1 MSVSL
6 SGRLPKDDK
15 NGLGRISST
24 LVEDSASTHLIVAVV
39 DCATVTT
46 NMDTGEVIPTARIV
60 AVEAFPGSS
69 ADAKQLR
76 RMLREAYEQRT
87 GLQALPFEKTAT
99 APADAAGDL
108 LRDGAGVVVSFP
120 GSSSS
125 SSKTPE
131 EVDLI
136 CQAADLVI
144 SANLAS
150 PTMLARK
157 MRIGHA
163 SAERL
168 MQELRRR
175 GVVGEAEDS
184 GEPPVLAEA
193 ADLPAIVEAIRG
205 PRADEDQAA
214 DDIDPDES

>member
-15 NGLGRISST
+15 NGLGMISST

-39 DCATVTT
+39 NCATVTT

-60 AVEAFPGSS
+60 AVEAFPGST

-76 RMLREAYEQRT
+76 RVWREAYEQRT
-87 GLQALPFEKTAT
+87 GQQAIPFDKVET
-99 APADAAGDL
+99 APANDAGDL

-120 GSSSS
+120 GAGK
-125 SSKTPE
+125 SKTAE

-144 SANLAS
+144 TSNLAS

-163 SAERL
+163 AAERL
-168 MQELRRR
+168 MDELRRR
-175 GVVGEAEDS
+175 GVVGEPEGTD
-184 GEPPVLAEA
+184 EPPVIPEA
-193 ADLPAIVEAIRG
+193 ADLPAIIEAIRG
-205 PRADEDQAA
+205 PRADEDQA
-214 DDIDPDES
+214 DDDATDPDQS

>member
-15 NGLGRISST
+15 NGIGMIGAALLDDPT
-24 LVEDSASTHLIVAVV
+24 STHLVVAI
-39 DCATVTT
+39 VTT
-46 NMDTGEVIPTARIV
+46 QKVTQDIESGEVIPTARIV
-60 AVEAFPGSS
+60 ACEAFPGSS
-69 ADAKQLR
+69 ADAKSLR
-76 RMLREAYEQRT
+76 RVWREAYEQRT
-87 GLQALPFEKTAT
+87 GQQALPFEKATT
-99 APADAAGDL
+99 APANDAGDL
-108 LRDGAGVVVSFP
+108 LRDGAGVVVTFP
-120 GSSSS
+120 GSS

-144 SANLAS
+144 TSGHPS
-150 PTMLARK
+150 VQMLQRK
-157 MRIGHA
+157 LRVGYA
-163 SAERL
+163 AAERL

-175 GVVGEAEDS
+175 GVVGDAEDS

-205 PRADEDQAA
+205 PRADEDQADA
-214 DDIDPDES
+214 AATDPDES

>member
-6 SGRLPKDDK
+6 SGKLPKDDK
-15 NGLGRISST
+15 NGLGRISAT

-39 DCATVTT
+39 NCATVTT

-76 RMLREAYEQRT
+76 RVWREAYEQRT
-87 GLQALPFEKTAT
+87 GQQQALPFEKTVT

-108 LRDGAGVVVSFP
+108 LRDGAGVVVTFP
-120 GSSSS
+120 GPNSSR
-125 SSKTPE
+125 TPD

-144 SANLAS
+144 TANLAS
-150 PTMLARK
+150 VSMLARK
-157 MRIGHA
+157 LRIGREA
-163 SAERL
+163 AERL

-175 GVVGEAEDS
+175 GVVGDAEGS
-184 GEPPVLAEA
+184 KEPPVIVEA

-205 PRADEDQAA
+205 PRADEDQA
-214 DDIDPDES
+214 DDATDPDQT

>member
-1 MSVSL
+1 MSL
-6 SGRLPKDDK
+6 SGKLPKDDK
-15 NGLGRISST
+15 NGLGRISAT

-39 DCATVTT
+39 NCATVTT

-76 RMLREAYEQRT
+76 RVWREAYEQRT
-87 GLQALPFEKTAT
+87 GQQQALPFEKTVT

-108 LRDGAGVVVSFP
+108 LRDGAGVVVTFP
-120 GSSSS
+120 GPNSSR
-125 SSKTPE
+125 TPD

-144 SANLAS
+144 TANLAS
-150 PTMLARK
+150 VSMLARK
-157 MRIGHA
+157 LRIGREA
-163 SAERL
+163 AERL

-175 GVVGEAEDS
+175 GVVGDAEGS
-184 GEPPVLAEA
+184 KEPPVIVEA

-205 PRADEDQAA
+205 PRADEDQA
-214 DDIDPDES
+214 DDATDPDQT

>member
-1 MSVSL
+1 MSL

-15 NGLGRISST
+15 NGLGKISAT

-60 AVEAFPGSS
+60 AVEAFPGST

-76 RMLREAYEQRT
+76 RIWLEAYEKRT
-87 GLQALPFEKTAT
+87 GQQQALPFEKTRT
-99 APADAAGDL
+99 APANDAGDL

-120 GSSSS
+120 GPN

-144 SANLAS
+144 TANLAS
-150 PTMLARK
+150 VSMLARK
-157 MRIGHA
+157 LRIGRETA
-163 SAERL
+163 DRL

-175 GVVGEAEDS
+175 GVVGDAEDS
-184 GEPPVLAEA
+184 KEPPVLVEV

-205 PRADEDQAA
+205 PRADEDQA
-214 DDIDPDES
+214 DDVTDPEQS

>member
-15 NGLGRISST
+15 NGIGMIGAALLDNPT
-24 LVEDSASTHLIVAVV
+24 STHLVVAVV
-39 DCATVTT
+39 TTEKVTT
-46 NMDTGEVIPTARIV
+46 NIESGEVIPTARIV
-60 AVEAFPGSS
+60 AIEAWPGSS
-69 ADAKQLR
+69 ADAKSLR
-76 RMLREAYEQRT
+76 RVCQEAYEQRT
-87 GLQALPFEKTAT
+87 GQQALPFEKTET
-99 APADAAGDL
+99 APANAAGDL

-125 SSKTPE
+125 KTPE

-144 SANLAS
+144 TANLAS
-150 PTMLARK
+150 VSMLARK
-157 MRIGHA
+157 LRIGRA
-163 SAERL
+163 AADRL

-175 GVVGEAEDS
+175 KVVGEAEGS
-184 GEPPVLAEA
+184 KAPPVIAEA

-205 PRADEDQAA
+205 PRADEDQA
-214 DDIDPDES
+214 DDATDPDQS